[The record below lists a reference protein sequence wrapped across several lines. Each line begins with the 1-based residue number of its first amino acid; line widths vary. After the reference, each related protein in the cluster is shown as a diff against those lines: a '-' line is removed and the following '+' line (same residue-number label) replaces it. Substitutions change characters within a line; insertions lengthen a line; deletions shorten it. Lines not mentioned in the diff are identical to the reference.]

1 MVSAGSGLQIAGL
14 TVEID
19 GLKAF
24 FLLPQAFFCCR
35 RRFFVAAGVPQALAA
50 AGALC
55 F

>member
-1 MVSAGSGLQIAGL
+1 MVSAGSGLQIASL

-24 FLLPQAFFCCR
+24 VLLPQAPILL
-35 RRFFVAAGVPQALAA
+35 PQAPFVSSA
-50 AGALC
+50 